1 MEFLISGAFW
11 GEEKRFICKWKVI
24 FFNPK
29 TPAFCDAQ
37 FHGEIFYFKLFET
50 ENELSIFVRI
60 FAYSDSV
67 LHQRWI
73 FLGK

>member
-1 MEFLISGAFW
+1 MEFLLSGAFW

-29 TPAFCDAQ
+29 TPAFCDAH

-50 ENELSIFVRI
+50 EN
-60 FAYSDSV
+60 
-67 LHQRWI
+67 
-73 FLGK
+73 